1 MYSLGMAATPTGTPP
16 TRHES
21 RPGRPVVVA
30 DSLADLQGPTTGTLE
45 LPIWLF
51 WHPDRAFDL
60 DEQGMLAWVYQ
71 IVLREASSPMDLA
84 YLNGDAL
91 TALWPDLFL
100 PPGVRQAWQDQYP
113 QLQAAAVPAA

>member
-1 MYSLGMAATPTGTPP
+1 MYSLGMAATQTGPPP

-30 DSLADLQGPTTGTLE
+30 DSLADLQGPTTGTVE

-60 DEQGMLAWVYQ
+60 DETGMLAWVYQ
-71 IVLREASSPMDLA
+71 IVLREASSPLDLA
-84 YLNGDAL
+84 YLNGAAL

-100 PPGVRQAWQDQYP
+100 PKGVRQAWQEQYP
-113 QLQAAAVPAA
+113 ELQAAAVPAA